1 MGRATTWPVFGST
14 TARILV
20 ACMPRM
26 AACGMLMM
34 GVP

>member
-1 MGRATTWPVFGST
+1 MGRGT
-14 TARILV
+14 TAPFTTIGRILV
-20 ACMPRM
+20 ACIPKM